1 MVANDLDQAKRHAL
15 LKSHGYDVA
24 VSKE

>member
-1 MVANDLDQAKRHAL
+1 EAAKKHSL

-24 VSKE
+24 IALES